1 MRALLPVLALVASPA
16 LAAPEGAPWN
26 QDGGPGR
33 LDCTQCHFDG
43 KAIRQSEA
51 VHLDGLPAAVVA
63 HETYELS
70 LNIEYSDLITAGFLI
85 TAESG
90 GRPAGAFQPID
101 TRTSANGAA
110 LRSTREGLRH
120 GAPGSA
126 KWTFRWTASASV
138 DGPIT
143 FYVAANASNDDAS
156 AFGDQ
161 IFLSTFEA
169 KTAKAP

>member
-1 MRALLPVLALVASPA
+1 MRALLPVLALVGSPA
-16 LAAPEGAPWN
+16 LAAPEGAPWT

-33 LDCTQCHFDG
+33 PDCTQCHFDG
-43 KAIRQSEA
+43 KAIRQSQA
-51 VHLDGLPAAVVA
+51 VYLDGLPAAVVA

-101 TRTSANGAA
+101 NRTSANGAA
-110 LRSTREGLRH
+110 LRSTKEGVRQETPDK
-120 GAPGSA
+120 AR
-126 KWTFRWTASASV
+126 WTFRWTAPAR
-138 DGPIT
+138 DGPVI

-161 IFLSTFEA
+161 IFLSTFEV
-169 KTAKAP
+169 KSAKAP

>member
-16 LAAPEGAPWN
+16 LAAPEGAPWT

-33 LDCTQCHFDG
+33 PDCTQCHFDG
-43 KAIRQSEA
+43 KAIRQSQA
-51 VHLDGLPAAVVA
+51 VYLDGLPAAVVA

-90 GRPAGAFQPID
+90 GGPAGAFQPTD
-101 TRTSANGAA
+101 NRTSANGAA
-110 LRSTREGLRH
+110 LRSTKEGVRQETPDK
-120 GAPGSA
+120 AR
-126 KWTFRWTASASV
+126 WTFRWTAPARI
-138 DGPIT
+138 DGPVI

-161 IFLSTFEA
+161 IFLSTFEV